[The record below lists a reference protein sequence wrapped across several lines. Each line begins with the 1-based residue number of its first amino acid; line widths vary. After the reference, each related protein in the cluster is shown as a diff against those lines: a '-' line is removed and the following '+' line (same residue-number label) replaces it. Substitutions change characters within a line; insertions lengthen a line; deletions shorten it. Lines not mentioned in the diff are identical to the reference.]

1 MFLIRSSLSAS
12 TDVDTFI
19 RQELTSGRSVT
30 LTPPNNTLSSER
42 LSTLLHS
49 LAANETLNL
58 STISISGL
66 ILDDELNLTYFES
79 PFSIKLDNCTFN
91 GNVILTKAH
100 FQKDLSL
107 RHCTFTGEARLQNI
121 RVDGD
126 ADLSDTTFKDSAHF
140 ENAMVDGDLQL
151 EGCLFNKGPIDFYG
165 MRVGSALLRTAKFYG
180 RADFSNC
187 LVSGDLNLYG
197 AEFHNGKAI
206 FHRARVDSD
215 FLLKFA
221 TFDGGA
227 DFSGVFV
234 EKFLLMEGARFN
246 FAAETMDCQNLHVGE
261 DTLVP
266 SAIFLP
272 RVLWSFGEAKGIY
285 FTGAEF
291 RGGVEFSSNKVS
303 NSVSFHDCVVKGG
316 IICRENK
323 IADDLDFSGARIE
336 QGSVSNPAEK
346 ESYGVDLYR
355 TKVSGILKLRNTS
368 IDGRISLDR
377 LDAGDVDVTE
387 IQLLGKADAVVLNE
401 SIVKRFHPGWND
413 KDTATV
419 RKLLDGA
426 SYDPEAYSELE
437 SALRVQGDAEDA
449 DKVYIK
455 SQERSRDERLHTFS
469 LRWIKNWTVRIL
481 TAYGREPG
489 WIVVWSLVIVACG
502 TAVFWKEENM
512 VERKKA
518 ASGKEYN
525 AFWFSLDVFAP
536 IIDLEAASVW
546 EPKPN
551 DRFRWL
557 WLRIQRIL
565 GWILIPVAVV
575 AISGLIQGAAG

>member
-1 MFLIRSSLSAS
+1 MFLLRSSLSAS

-30 LTPPNNTLSSER
+30 LTPPNNTLASER
-42 LSTLLHS
+42 LSALLHS
-49 LAANETLNL
+49 LAADKALNL
-58 STISISGL
+58 PTVFISGL
-66 ILDDELNLTYFES
+66 ILDGELNLTYFES
-79 PFSIKLDNCTFN
+79 PFSIKLDNCMFN
-91 GNVILTKAH
+91 GNVTLTKAH
-100 FQKDLSL
+100 LQKDLSL
-107 RHCTFTGEARLQNI
+107 HHCTFTGEARFNNI

-126 ADLSDTTFKDSAHF
+126 ADLSETTFKDSAHF
-140 ENAMVDGDLQL
+140 ENARVDGDLQL
-151 EGCLFNKGPIDFYG
+151 EGCLFKKGPIDFYG
-165 MRVGSALLRTAKFYG
+165 MRVGSVQLRTAKFYG
-180 RADFSNC
+180 SADFSNC
-187 LVSGDLNLYG
+187 VVSGDLNLYG

-215 FLLKFA
+215 FLLKSA

-227 DFSGVFV
+227 DFSGAFV
-234 EKFLLMEGARFN
+234 GKFLLMEGAHFN
-246 FAAETMDCQNLHVGE
+246 FSTETMDCQNLHVGE

-291 RGGVEFSSNKVS
+291 RAGVEFSSNKVS
-303 NSVSFHDCVVKGG
+303 NSVSFRDCVVKGG

-336 QGSVSNPAEK
+336 QGSGSNPAPK

-355 TKVSGILKLRNTS
+355 TKVSGILKLRKTS

-387 IQLLGKADAVVLNE
+387 IQLLGKAAAVVLNE

-455 SQERSRDERLHTFS
+455 SQERSKRR
-469 LRWIKNWTVRIL
+469 
-481 TAYGREPG
+481 
-489 WIVVWSLVIVACG
+489 
-502 TAVFWKEENM
+502 
-512 VERKKA
+512 KA
-518 ASGKEYN
+518 AHVFTKMDQE
-525 AFWFSLDVFAP
+525 LD
-536 IIDLEAASVW
+536 
-546 EPKPN
+546 
-551 DRFRWL
+551 R
-557 WLRIQRIL
+557 
-565 GWILIPVAVV
+565 
-575 AISGLIQGAAG
+575 